1 MLDYLTNSEIC
12 NERIPFKG
20 RLMTGTTWLT
30 DEMKR
35 VRIKLLYHLQD
46 GHKNEIEDDD
56 NPEGSFL
63 ELKGLS

>member
-1 MLDYLTNSEIC
+1 
-12 NERIPFKG
+12 
-20 RLMTGTTWLT
+20 MTGTTWLT

-46 GHKNEIEDDD
+46 GHKNDIEDDD

-63 ELKGLS
+63 ELKGLN